1 MSFFNPIS
9 RRRVA
14 SLAAAGALALGGL
27 ASSVVAGAGAADA
40 ATCTVGTACVITGSA
55 DLTGGILS
63 ATVPSSLAWAATLTG
78 VAQNVVD
85 TTAGDQGYT
94 VDDATGSGA
103 GWHVTVSATTFS
115 ATGGATLPDTGTF
128 STTGSATS
136 STATTAP
143 TQACTGGTG
152 DCTLPN
158 NAATT
163 YPVAITTAAAT
174 PTAQTV
180 YQAAAATGV
189 GSVDIGGSTATNPVG
204 WWIHVP
210 GTAVPGTYTST
221 ITINIISGP

>member
-9 RRRVA
+9 NRRVA
-14 SLAAAGALALGGL
+14 SLAAAGALVLGGF
-27 ASSVVAGAGAADA
+27 ASVAVAGAGSADA
-40 ATCTVGTACVITGSA
+40 STCTVGTACTITGSA
-55 DLTGGILS
+55 DLTGGTLS
-63 ATVPSSLAWAATLTG
+63 ATVPSSLAWATTLTG
-78 VAQNVVD
+78 VGQNVVD
-85 TTAGDQGYT
+85 TTAADQGYT

-103 GWHVTVSATTFS
+103 GWHVTVAATTFS

-136 STATTAP
+136 ATATTAP
-143 TQACTGGTG
+143 TDACTGGTG
-152 DCTLPN
+152 DCTLPTN
-158 NAATT
+158 ATT

-180 YQAAAATGV
+180 YTAAAATGV
-189 GSVDIGGSTATNPVG
+189 GSVSIGGSTAANPVG

-210 GTAVPGTYTST
+210 GTATPGTYTST